1 MTYLTYTS
9 NDNNH
14 LSDRDRSSQ
23 QASSKKSNLRNSNML
38 MNQTNTSS
46 FNQPRKGSV
55 PTQNTVLQ
63 TNENSIYQQTK
74 ESVNSNLTKNT
85 MNFGK
90 NNNEQ
95 LQKINTDSNRM
106 QTNLKARVTSTSPQK
121 QMISSDKKVN
131 LPSTSTTYKQ
141 NIKNSSLPTTKQR
154 SVINKSKND
163 DIDIIPFG
171 DDNTGRINFNKPKQ
185 S

>member
-131 LPSTSTTYKQ
+131 LPYLLY
-141 NIKNSSLPTTKQR
+141 ILYEF
-154 SVINKSKND
+154 I
-163 DIDIIPFG
+163 
-171 DDNTGRINFNKPKQ
+171 
-185 S
+185 